1 MKVLDV
7 IFGMAILVGDA
18 WVTAYFTD
26 SDFRTIF
33 TFVVAVELLL
43 HEKNGER
50 HEGKPIKT
58 DEEDGGGES

>member
-7 IFGMAILVGDA
+7 IFGMAILVGVSLA
-18 WVTAYFTD
+18 TAYFTD

-50 HEGKPIKT
+50 HEGKLIKT
-58 DEEDGGGES
+58 DEEDDGGES